1 MQKNEVITPLEPSIF
16 TRDIQ
21 NNIRVSDTDQQMH
34 HPTWNFY
41 LRLTKSYDSLLQ
53 TMALCQKEIFDLMRS
68 NAQLVESI
76 QNQSLGKDDSNSIDH
91 SRLWILNS
99 NHTLTIR
106 KEKLHVNVD
115 FFLFIIAFSLRSREY
130 PSIDFMIVFDSV
142 NDRVFYTLN
151 L

>member
-1 MQKNEVITPLEPSIF
+1 MLSNSNKLYCHLLSVRSIISVYFLFLIQKNEVITPLEPSIF

-21 NNIRVSDTDQQMH
+21 NNIRVRDSEH
-34 HPTWNFY
+34 LPKG

-91 SRLWILNS
+91 SRL
-99 NHTLTIR
+99 
-106 KEKLHVNVD
+106 
-115 FFLFIIAFSLRSREY
+115 
-130 PSIDFMIVFDSV
+130 
-142 NDRVFYTLN
+142 
-151 L
+151 